1 MVFNSFTFLI
11 FFFLF
16 AILYFRMRGKV
27 QLLWLLTGS
36 IIFCAFYSLKGLG
49 ILSGLIVVN
58 YFSGILIEKS
68 SRKELILFLSCL
80 VNLGALFLFKYYNFF
95 NLELTSFLH
104 SIHIDN
110 PLPVVNFL
118 IPVGLSYFTLQ
129 AIGYNVDIQ
138 RELEAPEKN
147 FLVFVTYFLYFPK
160 LIQGPVDRPRNLL
173 PQLHH
178 EQKFDYN
185 RVVGG
190 LKLIA
195 WGLIKKLV
203 IADRLSIF
211 VSQVYDHTGNY
222 SGIVLLLAGLFYMVQ
237 LYADFSGYMD
247 MALGISSILGFEI
260 MQNFNRPFAATSV
273 TDFWKRW
280 HISLSTWLYEYVY
293 NPISLQWRN
302 LGNWGMVFAIFVT
315 FFLSGLWH
323 GVGWTF
329 MTWGLINGL
338 AMGYELR
345 TAKWRKKTFKKLSP
359 TTAKYLSISITFIFT
374 LLSFTFVRANTVSE
388 GWYVLTHL
396 FDTSKVV
403 SLFSLGL
410 DPLNFTLACLGTAL
424 LLILQFYQPKI
435 SFSEALSAKPMLIRW
450 SVYGLIALVI
460 LNLGI
465 LGGKGFIYAQ
475 F

>member
-1 MVFNSFTFLI
+1 MVFHSFSFLV
-11 FFFLF
+11 FFSAFTLV
-16 AILYFRMRGKV
+16 YFWMKGKV
-27 QLLWLLTGS
+27 QLWWLLTGS
-36 IIFCAFYSLKGLG
+36 VVFCAFYSLKGLG
-49 ILSGLIVVN
+49 ILAALIIFN
-58 YFSGILIEKS
+58 YFSGILIEKTT
-68 SRKELILFLSCL
+68 RKNLALLLSCL
-80 VNLGALFLFKYYNFF
+80 VNLGALFIFKYYNFF
-95 NLELTSFLH
+95 NLEFSTLLASLN
-104 SIHIDN
+104 IQN
-110 PLPVVNFL
+110 PLPALHLLV
-118 IPVGLSYFTLQ
+118 PVGLSYFILQ

-138 RELEAPEKN
+138 REMETAEKN
-147 FLVFVTYFLYFPK
+147 FVVFATYFLYFPK

-173 PQLHH
+173 PRLN
-178 EQKFDYN
+178 ENRPFEYT
-185 RVVGG
+185 RVVSG
-190 LKLIA
+190 LRLIA

-211 VSQVYDHTGNY
+211 VSQVYDHTGHY
-222 SGIVLLLAGLFYMVQ
+222 SGTILLLAGLFYMVQ

-247 MALGISSILGFEI
+247 IALGVSQILGIEM

-293 NPISLQWRN
+293 NPVSLQWRN
-302 LGNWGMVFAIFVT
+302 LGNWGMVFAIFIT

-345 TAKWRKKTFKKLSP
+345 TAKWRKTFFKKMSP
-359 TTAKYLSISITFIFT
+359 ATAKYLTTGITFIFT

-396 FDTSKVV
+396 FDTTKSV
-403 SLFSLGL
+403 SVYSLGL
-410 DPLNFTLACLGTAL
+410 DPVNFLLACAGVL
-424 LLILQFYQPKI
+424 LLLFLQFYQPKV
-435 SFSEALSAKPMLIRW
+435 SFNQAIASKPALVRW
-450 SVYGLIALVI
+450 SIYGLTALII